1 MLLGIP
7 QFAGDPDEIRDTNFE
22 VPFGPATLAPIS
34 GDAARVSA
42 PEEHDV
48 DVTVLILGGGRGTR
62 LEPLTLRRSKPAV
75 PVAGK
80 YRLIDIPISNA
91 INSGMERM
99 YVLTQFNSVS
109 LHRHIGRTYRFD
121 AFSRGYVQILAAQQ
135 TPTLQTWFQGTAD
148 AVRQNLHIFA
158 QLPGEHVLILAGDH
172 MYRMDYRQ
180 LLHDHVE
187 NEADITIAVKPCSSE
202 EIASFGAVMVD
213 ESGRIIQFREKPSTA
228 DERAGMEVAPSLLE
242 VKGVSSD
249 LPYLASMGIY
259 IFRKEALVE
268 SLDNTLA
275 DFGSDIIPAE
285 VAKRRVQA
293 HFFKGYWRD
302 IGTIGAFFEAHMDL
316 VREQPQFS
324 FHDQAW
330 PIYTRPR
337 YLPGARLH
345 RCRFDHVILSDGS
358 RVEGSEIENA
368 IVGLRSSVRKSTI
381 RNTLIMGID
390 AHYPA
395 AEPGEPEPGIGEGC
409 EISNAII
416 DKNARIGRKVRIC
429 NESGVREAA
438 GDGWAIRDGIVVVA
452 KNAVVPDGTVI

>member
-1 MLLGIP
+1 M
-7 QFAGDPDEIRDTNFE
+7 
-22 VPFGPATLAPIS
+22 
-34 GDAARVSA
+34 SA
-42 PEEHDV
+42 LEECDL
-48 DVTVLILGGGRGTR
+48 DVTVLILGGGRGAR
-62 LEPLTLRRSKPAV
+62 LAPLTLQRSKPAV

-135 TPTLQTWFQGTAD
+135 TPTVQTWFQGTAD

-180 LLHDHVE
+180 LLHDHIK
-187 NEADITIAVKPCSSE
+187 NEADITIAVKPCSSD
-202 EIASFGAVMVD
+202 EIAGFGAVMVD
-213 ESGRIIQFREKPSTA
+213 ESGRIVEFREKPSNA
-228 DERAGMEVAPSLLE
+228 EDRAGMEVAPSLLE
-242 VKGVSSD
+242 TKGVPSD

-268 SLDNTLA
+268 ALNNKLV

-285 VAKRRVQA
+285 VSRRRVQA

-316 VREQPQFS
+316 VLEKPQFT

-337 YLPGARLH
+337 YLPGAMLH
-345 RCRFDHVILSDGS
+345 RCRFNHALLSDGS
-358 RVEGSEIENA
+358 RVEDSEIENA
-368 IVGLRSSVRKSTI
+368 VVGLRGEIRKSTV
-381 RNTLIMGID
+381 RRALIMGID

-395 AEPGEPEPGIGEGC
+395 PELGEPPPGIGEGC
-409 EISNAII
+409 EIRNAII
-416 DKNARIGRKVRIC
+416 DKNARIGRGVHIC
-429 NESGVREAA
+429 NEAGIEEAD

-452 KNAVVPDGTVI
+452 KNAVIPDGTII

>member
-1 MLLGIP
+1 M
-7 QFAGDPDEIRDTNFE
+7 
-22 VPFGPATLAPIS
+22 
-34 GDAARVSA
+34 SA
-42 PEEHDV
+42 LEECDL
-48 DVTVLILGGGRGTR
+48 DVTVLILGGGRGAR
-62 LEPLTLRRSKPAV
+62 LAPLTLQRSKPAV

-91 INSGMERM
+91 VNSGMERM

-135 TPTLQTWFQGTAD
+135 TPTVQTWFQGTAD

-180 LLHDHVE
+180 LLHDHIQ
-187 NEADITIAVKPCSSE
+187 NEADITIAVKPCSGE
-202 EIASFGAVMVD
+202 EIAGFGAVRVD
-213 ESGRIIQFREKPSTA
+213 DSGRIVEFREKPSTA
-228 DERAGMEVAPSLLE
+228 EERAGMEVAPSLLE
-242 VKGVSSD
+242 SRGVPSE

-268 SLDNTLA
+268 ALENKLA
-275 DFGSDIIPAE
+275 DFGVDIIPAE
-285 VAKRRVQA
+285 VSRRRVQA

-302 IGTIGAFFEAHMDL
+302 IGTIGAFFEAHMEL
-316 VREQPQFS
+316 VQEKPQFT

-337 YLPGARLH
+337 YLPGAMLH
-345 RCRFDHVILSDGS
+345 RCRFDRALLSDGS
-358 RVEGSEIENA
+358 RVEDSEIENA
-368 IVGLRSSVRKSTI
+368 VVGLRGTVRKSTV
-381 RNTLIMGID
+381 RRALIMGID

-395 AEPGEPEPGIGEGC
+395 PELGEPPPGIGEGC
-409 EISNAII
+409 EITNAII
-416 DKNARIGRKVRIC
+416 DKNARIGRNVRIC
-429 NESGVREAA
+429 NEAGVEEAD

-452 KNAVVPDGTVI
+452 KNAVIPDGTVI

>member
-1 MLLGIP
+1 M
-7 QFAGDPDEIRDTNFE
+7 
-22 VPFGPATLAPIS
+22 
-34 GDAARVSA
+34 SA
-42 PEEHDV
+42 LEECDL
-48 DVTVLILGGGRGTR
+48 DVTVLILGGGRGAR
-62 LEPLTLRRSKPAV
+62 LAPLTLQRSKPAV

-135 TPTLQTWFQGTAD
+135 TPTVQTWFQGTAD

-180 LLHDHVE
+180 LLHDHIQ
-187 NEADITIAVKPCSSE
+187 NQADITIAVKPCSGE
-202 EIASFGAVMVD
+202 EIAGFGAVRVD
-213 ESGRIIQFREKPSTA
+213 DNGRIVEFREKPSTPG
-228 DERAGMEVAPSLLE
+228 ERAGMEVAPSLLE
-242 VKGVSSD
+242 SKGVSSE
-249 LPYLASMGIY
+249 LPYVASMGIY
-259 IFRKEALVE
+259 IFRKQALVE
-268 SLDNTLA
+268 ALDNELA
-275 DFGSDIIPAE
+275 DFGGDVIPAE
-285 VAKRRVQA
+285 VSRRRVQA

-316 VREQPQFS
+316 VREKPQFT

-337 YLPGARLH
+337 YLPGAMLH
-345 RCRFDHVILSDGS
+345 RCRFDHALLSDGS
-358 RVEGSEIENA
+358 QMEDSEIENA
-368 IVGLRSSVRKSTI
+368 VVGLRGIVRKSTV
-381 RNTLIMGID
+381 RRALIMGID

-395 AEPGEPEPGIGEGC
+395 PELGEPPPGIGEGC
-409 EISNAII
+409 EITNAII
-416 DKNARIGRKVRIC
+416 DKNARIGRNVRIC
-429 NESGVREAA
+429 NEAGVEETD

>member
-1 MLLGIP
+1 
-7 QFAGDPDEIRDTNFE
+7 
-22 VPFGPATLAPIS
+22 
-34 GDAARVSA
+34 
-42 PEEHDV
+42 V

-62 LEPLTLRRSKPAV
+62 LAPLTLRRSKPAV

-135 TPTLQTWFQGTAD
+135 TPTVQTWFQGTAD

-180 LLHDHVE
+180 LLQDHLD
-187 NEADITIAVKPCSSE
+187 NAADITIAVKPCSSQ
-202 EIASFGAVMVD
+202 EIAGFGAVRVD
-213 ESGRIIQFREKPSTA
+213 DSGRIIEFREKPST
-228 DERAGMEVAPSLLE
+228 DEERAGMEVVPSLLE
-242 VKGVSSD
+242 AKGVPSD

-259 IFRKEALVE
+259 IFRKEALIE
-268 SLDNTLA
+268 SLDNKLV
-275 DFGSDIIPAE
+275 DFGGDIIPAE
-285 VAKRRVQA
+285 VSNRRVQA

-316 VREQPQFS
+316 VAAEPQFT
-324 FHDQAW
+324 FHDPDW

-345 RCRFDHVILSDGS
+345 GCCFDHVLLSDGS
-358 RVEGSEIENA
+358 QVEDSEIKNSV
-368 IVGLRSSVRKSTI
+368 VGLRGAIRKSTVH
-381 RNTLIMGID
+381 NSLIMGID
-390 AHYPA
+390 AHYPSP
-395 AEPGEPEPGIGEGC
+395 EPGEPPPGVGEGC
-409 EISNAII
+409 EIANAII
-416 DKNARIGRKVRIC
+416 DKNARIGRNVRIC
-429 NESGVREAA
+429 NHEGVEEAE
-438 GDGWAIRDGIVVVA
+438 GEGWLIRDGIVVVE
-452 KNAVVPDGTVI
+452 KNGVIPDGTVI

>member
-1 MLLGIP
+1 
-7 QFAGDPDEIRDTNFE
+7 
-22 VPFGPATLAPIS
+22 
-34 GDAARVSA
+34 
-42 PEEHDV
+42 V

-62 LEPLTLRRSKPAV
+62 LAPLTLRRSKPAV

-135 TPTLQTWFQGTAD
+135 TPTVQTWFQGTAD

-172 MYRMDYRQ
+172 MYRMDYGQ
-180 LLHDHVE
+180 LLQDHVD
-187 NEADITIAVKPCSSE
+187 NDADITIAVKPCSSE
-202 EIASFGAVMVD
+202 EIAGFGAVMVD
-213 ESGRIIQFREKPSTA
+213 ESGRIIEFREKPSTA
-228 DERAGMEVAPSLLE
+228 EERAGMEVSPSLLE
-242 VKGVSSD
+242 TKGVPSG

-259 IFRKEALVE
+259 IFRKDALVE
-268 SLDNTLA
+268 ALDNTLV

-285 VAKRRVQA
+285 VSNRRVQA

-316 VREQPQFS
+316 VEEEPQFT
-324 FHDQAW
+324 FHDQEW

-345 RCRFDHVILSDGS
+345 RCRFDHALLSDGS
-358 RVEGSEIENA
+358 RVEDCELENA
-368 IVGLRSSVRKSTI
+368 IVGLRGEIRKSTI
-381 RNTLIMGID
+381 RNSLIMGID

-395 AEPGEPEPGIGEGC
+395 PEAGEPPLGVGEGC

-416 DKNARIGRKVRIC
+416 DKNARIGRNVRIC
-429 NESGVREAA
+429 NEAGVDEAD

-452 KNAVVPDGTVI
+452 KNAVIPDGTVI

>member
-1 MLLGIP
+1 MSALK
-7 QFAGDPDEIRDTNFE
+7 ERD
-22 VPFGPATLAPIS
+22 L
-34 GDAARVSA
+34 
-42 PEEHDV
+42 
-48 DVTVLILGGGRGTR
+48 DVTVLILGGGRGAR
-62 LEPLTLRRSKPAV
+62 LAPLTLLRSKPAV

-135 TPTLQTWFQGTAD
+135 TPTVQTWFQGTAD

-180 LLHDHVE
+180 LLHDHVK
-187 NEADITIAVKPCSSE
+187 NEADITIAVKPCSSD
-202 EIASFGAVMVD
+202 EIAGFGAVMVD
-213 ESGRIIQFREKPSTA
+213 ESGRIVEFREKPSTA
-228 DERAGMEVAPSLLE
+228 EDRAGMEVAPSLLE
-242 VKGVSSD
+242 TKGVPSD

-268 SLDNTLA
+268 ALNNKLV

-285 VAKRRVQA
+285 VSRRRVQA

-316 VREQPQFS
+316 VLEKPQFT

-337 YLPGARLH
+337 YLPGAMLH
-345 RCRFDHVILSDGS
+345 RCRFNHALLSDGS
-358 RVEGSEIENA
+358 RVEDSEIENA
-368 IVGLRSSVRKSTI
+368 VVGLRGEIRKSTV
-381 RNTLIMGID
+381 RRALIMGID

-395 AEPGEPEPGIGEGC
+395 PELGEPPPGIGEGC
-409 EISNAII
+409 EIRNAII
-416 DKNARIGRKVRIC
+416 DKNARIGRGVQIC
-429 NESGVREAA
+429 NEAGIEEAD

-452 KNAVVPDGTVI
+452 KNAVIPDGTII